1 MLKSEKKKCIVC
13 SSDIFG
19 RSDKRF
25 CSDNCRAVFHQ
36 SENKSVSAL
45 VKKTNKVLLKN
56 YKILSRFNPDGKKII
71 NRDRLENAGYSFEFM
86 TQIITTKKGNQYTFC
101 YYQGFMQLEDGKLIL
116 VKREP
121 KSDKQI

>member
-1 MLKSEKKKCIVC
+1 MLKSEKKKCEIC
-13 SSDIFG
+13 SSEIFG

-25 CSDNCRAVFHQ
+25 CSDSCRALFHQ
-36 SENKSVSAL
+36 NEKRPLSAL
-45 VKKTNKVLLKN
+45 VKKTNKVLLNN
-56 YKILSRFNPDGKKII
+56 YKILSLFNPDGKKII
-71 NRDRLENAGYSFEFM
+71 NRDRLEHEGYSFEFM

-101 YYQGFMQLEDGKLIL
+101 YDQGFMQLEDGKLIL